1 MIRRPPRSTRTDTLF
16 PYTTLFRSLREASRR
31 ANSGTSVMSRRRQL
45 FARRGATLSADEETR
60 MAEPP
65 DWRLQ
70 QTERALNR
78 LERQGFAWEFLR
90 RNPDYRSEYDSL
102 RSTPTSRPGDA
113 SRQRS
118 TAPQWGL
125 RFPDR

>member
-1 MIRRPPRSTRTDTLF
+1 
-16 PYTTLFRSLREASRR
+16 
-31 ANSGTSVMSRRRQL
+31 
-45 FARRGATLSADEETR
+45 

-90 RNPDYRSEYDSL
+90 RNPDYRSEYDRL
-102 RSTPTSRPGDA
+102 RGTLATRPGA
-113 SRQRS
+113 SQRS
-118 TAPQWGL
+118 AALQWGL
-125 RFPDR
+125 RFPDRSRPLRS

>member
-1 MIRRPPRSTRTDTLF
+1 
-16 PYTTLFRSLREASRR
+16 
-31 ANSGTSVMSRRRQL
+31 
-45 FARRGATLSADEETR
+45 

-90 RNPDYRSEYDSL
+90 RNPDYRSDYNRL
-102 RSTPTSRPGDA
+102 RSTLTSRRGA
-113 SRQRS
+113 SQRS
-118 TAPQWGL
+118 ATPQWGL
-125 RFPDR
+125 RFPDRPRPLCS

>member
-1 MIRRPPRSTRTDTLF
+1 VEGIAPSRFRDFRHVSSAATL
-16 PYTTLFRSLREASRR
+16 R
-31 ANSGTSVMSRRRQL
+31 AQ
-45 FARRGATLSADEETR
+45 GATLSADEETR
-60 MAEPP
+60 MAEPL
-65 DWRLQ
+65 DWRLE

-102 RSTPTSRPGDA
+102 HRTPISQPGA
-113 SRQRS
+113 TSRQRS

-125 RFPDR
+125 RFPDRSRSIRS

>member
-1 MIRRPPRSTRTDTLF
+1 
-16 PYTTLFRSLREASRR
+16 
-31 ANSGTSVMSRRRQL
+31 MSRRRQL

-90 RNPDYRSEYDSL
+90 RNHDYRREYDSL

-113 SRQRS
+113 SRQRR
-118 TAPQWGL
+118 TAQQWGL
-125 RFPDR
+125 RFPARSHTPPSWN

>member
-1 MIRRPPRSTRTDTLF
+1 MT
-16 PYTTLFRSLREASRR
+16 
-31 ANSGTSVMSRRRQL
+31 
-45 FARRGATLSADEETR
+45 
-60 MAEPP
+60 EPP

-102 RSTPTSRPGDA
+102 HRTPTSQPGA
-113 SRQRS
+113 TSRQRS

-125 RFPDR
+125 RFPDRPRSIRS